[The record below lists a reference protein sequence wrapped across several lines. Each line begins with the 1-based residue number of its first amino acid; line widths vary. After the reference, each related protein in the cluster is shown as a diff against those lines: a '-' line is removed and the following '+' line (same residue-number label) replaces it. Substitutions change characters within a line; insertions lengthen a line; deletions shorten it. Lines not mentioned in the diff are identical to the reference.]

1 MKTSPSPVC
10 EPAVIHRAEWVVPVC
25 APPVRNGAVLTHR
38 GRVIAVGHF
47 PSVRRDSPAG
57 VRLADHG
64 QAALFP
70 ALVNAHTHLEL
81 SALRGRIPLPQPGFH
96 EWLGLL
102 LPLIAAMQA
111 HSIDE
116 GLREGGAELFNSGTG
131 LCGDI
136 TNGRA
141 VEHGG
146 TARQTDAAEGLSG
159 DPGCGA
165 AAPERQ
171 IFLELLGFNLNSIAA
186 ALPPGLDKPYR
197 EAWSLA
203 QAPQAGGDCP
213 AIVPHS
219 VYSVSP
225 AIIAETKEWTRS
237 RGLPFSIHVAEQPGE
252 IEFLRTGGGF
262 CREILEN
269 QGRWDPGWTPPGK
282 TPVAYLDSLGALDT
296 GTLLVHAVHMTE
308 SDWALAAQRDCSV
321 VFCPRSN
328 RNLGSGRPRIEKA
341 LSLGIR
347 CALGTNS
354 LASNTDLNLFAEAGF
369 TLDDHPSIDPER
381 VIEMITINPARALGR
396 KGDFGGIEPG
406 AKARILAVTI
416 RSGVDESNLAEALI
430 QSARQGACKWADNP
444 QG

>member
-1 MKTSPSPVC
+1 M
-10 EPAVIHRAEWVVPVC
+10 
-25 APPVRNGAVLTHR
+25 
-38 GRVIAVGHF
+38 
-47 PSVRRDSPAG
+47 
-57 VRLADHG
+57 
-64 QAALFP
+64 
-70 ALVNAHTHLEL
+70 
-81 SALRGRIPLPQPGFH
+81 PQPGFH

-146 TARQTDAAEGLSG
+146 TARQTDAVEGLSG
-159 DPGCGA
+159 DPD
-165 AAPERQ
+165 AAPPLPSGRSSSSCWASISTRLRLPCRRDSTSRIARRGVLRRRLRRAATARPLFPTPSIPFHRQ
-171 IFLELLGFNLNSIAA
+171 SS
-186 ALPPGLDKPYR
+186 PKPR
-197 EAWSLA
+197 S
-203 QAPQAGGDCP
+203 GR
-213 AIVPHS
+213 
-219 VYSVSP
+219 
-225 AIIAETKEWTRS
+225 RS
-237 RGLPFSIHVAEQPGE
+237 RGLPFSIHVAEQPEE

-308 SDWALAAQRDCSV
+308 SDWALAARRDCSV

-347 CALGTNS
+347 CALGTDS

-369 TLDDHPSIDPER
+369 TLDDHPSIHPER

-396 KGDFGGIEPG
+396 KGDFGSLEPG

-416 RSGVDESNLAEALI
+416 QSGVDESNLAESLI
-430 QSARQGACKWADNP
+430 QSGRQGACKWVDDS
-444 QG
+444 QS